1 MVGVC
6 EKQLGKDGR
15 VLLITVLIVG
25 HEERVQVWWEQTF
38 VRLLLLHYYLFLLLW
53 VLKYNNGCF
62 PLQTV
67 VCEEHLSPCF

>member
-25 HEERVQVWWEQTF
+25 HEERVQVWWEQIF
-38 VRLLLLHYYLFLLLW
+38 VRLLLLHY
-53 VLKYNNGCF
+53 
-62 PLQTV
+62 
-67 VCEEHLSPCF
+67 LSVPTTLGAQVQ